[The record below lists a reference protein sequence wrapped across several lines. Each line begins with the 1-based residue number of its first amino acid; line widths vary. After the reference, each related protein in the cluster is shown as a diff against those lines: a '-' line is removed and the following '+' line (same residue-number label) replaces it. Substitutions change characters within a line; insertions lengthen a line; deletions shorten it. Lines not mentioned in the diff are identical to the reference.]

1 MQLSNFV
8 SIWALVAMGATA
20 APMPSGSAPGKPNE
34 EWNPFADG
42 EAYGARPSQGL
53 TPVPK
58 VHDGSYHSCE
68 TCAAPFRTPERLAAH
83 RQADHG
89 NQGAAARGSGR
100 HTSKSRGSSKMSERE
115 RLDRLASMVGED
127 HVEKR
132 SLEATE
138 EHRPLRAIQ
147 CPTCNEPFRSSE
159 LLSAHKVEQG
169 HVKPGNSKEIAQRLR
184 NLPVTPWNQYGAAVK
199 LDKPTRKEQYR
210 QLPSNDR
217 LTPFEEQGDP
227 IQL

>member
-34 EWNPFADG
+34 D
-42 EAYGARPSQGL
+42 GARPSQGL

-68 TCAAPFRTPERLAAH
+68 TCAYPFRTEEGLAAH

-100 HTSKSRGSSKMSERE
+100 HTSKNRGSSKMSERE
-115 RLDRLASMVGED
+115 RLDRLASRVGED
-127 HVEKR
+127 YVEKR
-132 SLEATE
+132 SQEATE
-138 EHRPLRAIQ
+138 EQ
-147 CPTCNEPFRSSE
+147 
-159 LLSAHKVEQG
+159 EQG
-169 HVKPGNSKEIAQRLR
+169 HVKPGRSKKEIAQRIK

-199 LDKPTRKEQYR
+199 LDKPTRKEQFR
-210 QLPSNDR
+210 QLPGNDR
-217 LTPFEEQGDP
+217 LTPFDEQGDP
-227 IQL
+227 VQL